1 MENVRNHSE
10 IKAIITKT
18 KRNCL
23 INNKLHNA
31 NFISKNLLKIEI
43 KKNILMYKPV
53 FLDLPISE
61 VSKALMYKFWCDY
74 AKSKYEEKSKVFF
87 HNKE

>member
-31 NFISKNLLKIEI
+31 NFISKSLLKIEI
-43 KKNILMYKPV
+43 KKKKLLMYKPV

-61 VSKALMYKFWCDY
+61 VSKALMY
-74 AKSKYEEKSKVFF
+74 
-87 HNKE
+87 

>member
-31 NFISKNLLKIEI
+31 NFISKILLIIEI
-43 KKNILMYKPV
+43 KKKKKLMYKPV

-61 VSKALMYKFWCDY
+61 VSKALMY
-74 AKSKYEEKSKVFF
+74 
-87 HNKE
+87 

>member
-31 NFISKNLLKIEI
+31 NFISKSLLKIEI
-43 KKNILMYKPV
+43 KKKNY
-53 FLDLPISE
+53 
-61 VSKALMYKFWCDY
+61 
-74 AKSKYEEKSKVFF
+74 
-87 HNKE
+87 